1 MTIEQLWNAVF
12 QQIQVFF
19 EAALRPFVL
28 LAKTF
33 GYDVSF
39 GRMWL
44 LLVSLCFT
52 GVTLAV
58 LRDEIVLARRG
69 RRAGGKVI
77 GIDPGDESP
86 DRPIIQFKDVLGRSQ
101 DFISNLGCNAATRTI
116 GAPVDIIYDPLKPK
130 RAREQ
135 GRPVARVLSLIFWLF
150 LGLFPFVLFL
160 FAPEMR

>member
-1 MTIEQLWNAVF
+1 MLHGRHFGGPPGRN
-12 QQIQVFF
+12 
-19 EAALRPFVL
+19 RPGNPGP
-28 LAKTF
+28 A
-33 GYDVSF
+33 
-39 GRMWL
+39 
-44 LLVSLCFT
+44 C
-52 GVTLAV
+52 
-58 LRDEIVLARRG
+58 RG
-69 RRAGGKVI
+69 Q
-77 GIDPGDESP
+77 S
-86 DRPIIQFKDVLGRSQ
+86 DRYRYRPVIQFKDVLGRSH